1 MEKAGPSVP
10 GSDRAG
16 GNEEG
21 AAGDCGRAV
30 ETAAAVRTASE
41 RSGGTDEVGS
51 AGGRPAVEV
60 GTEEATVGAEDMA
73 AARVEDRP
81 SSWID
86 ALANYSK
93 SLN

>member
-1 MEKAGPSVP
+1 MEKAGSGVP

-21 AAGDCGRAV
+21 TAEDCGRAI
-30 ETAAAVRTASE
+30 ETTAAMRNASE

-51 AGGRPAVEV
+51 TGERPAVEV
-60 GTEEATVGAEDMA
+60 GTEKAKVGAEVAAEDMA

-81 SSWID
+81 SSD
-86 ALANYSK
+86 TM
-93 SLN
+93 